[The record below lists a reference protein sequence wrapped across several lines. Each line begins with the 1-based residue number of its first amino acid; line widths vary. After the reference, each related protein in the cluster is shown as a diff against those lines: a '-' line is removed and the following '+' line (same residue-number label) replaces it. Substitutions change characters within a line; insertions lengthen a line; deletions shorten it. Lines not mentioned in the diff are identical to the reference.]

1 MTGDGNN
8 SYLDTTDEKNL
19 RRVSSA
25 RRHTS
30 AGAASADNSEDTL
43 ISAKKALEKISKK
56 QRASKKIAECRVSH
70 SILCK
75 NV

>member
-8 SYLDTTDEKNL
+8 PNLDIPDEQNL

-30 AGAASADNSEDTL
+30 AGAASAENSEDTL
-43 ISAKKALEKISKK
+43 ISAKKALEKLSKK
-56 QRASKKIAECRVSH
+56 QKKSKKTAECRVS
-70 SILCK
+70 SLRYL
-75 NV
+75 